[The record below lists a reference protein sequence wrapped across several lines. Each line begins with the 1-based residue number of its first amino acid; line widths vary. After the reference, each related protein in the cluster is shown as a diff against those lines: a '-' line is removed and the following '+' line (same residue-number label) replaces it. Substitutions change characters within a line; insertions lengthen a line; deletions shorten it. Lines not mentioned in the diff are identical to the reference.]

1 MTSIKTR
8 NKQVIKNLIRIFIYI
23 NGQLIVYYP
32 CQQSKPF
39 TEWKM
44 GKLDMSVVVSSIII
58 VACTH
63 IPFLGN
69 ENICKL
75 LLYVCIII
83 GLMQDLHTTHYTRAF
98 LESLTY
104 FRQLKGLRYLRQ
116 IQECD
121 CIFQFT
127 LVYIYVQEPFEISA

>member
-1 MTSIKTR
+1 MPNIVF
-8 NKQVIKNLIRIFIYI
+8 VIKIPNQITLVVWL
-23 NGQLIVYYP
+23 QLRPEISKWLRIVYYP

-44 GKLDMSVVVSSIII
+44 GKLDMSVVVSSMIII

-83 GLMQDLHTTHYTRAF
+83 GLM
-98 LESLTY
+98 
-104 FRQLKGLRYLRQ
+104 
-116 IQECD
+116 
-121 CIFQFT
+121 
-127 LVYIYVQEPFEISA
+127 